1 MLSDAVG
8 RAFGADGLMADAR
21 LFLPQIVQLGAD
33 RAMQVVLPSKG
44 ETVEQMSDAMLAGL
58 PEKFALL
65 GHGLGGDVALD
76 LIRRVPDRV
85 TRVILMATDPLAEPP
100 QTAAAREARIVA
112 ARSGRLAEA
121 MRQEIPASAI
131 VDAPWRDEIMAL
143 VQDMALGLGEGVFL
157 RQSRALQRRPDQQK
171 TMRRVK
177 LPVLVIAGEA
187 DTLVPMRRQEFTANL
202 MPYGKLAV
210 IEGAGHLAS
219 LEQPEAVSQAVSSF
233 LAGPMICVK
242 AENAPKLPGSRP
254 GRLGILTATR
264 YCCAVFTVASFATF
278 CVPE

>member
-1 MLSDAVG
+1 MPHREPLVLIP
-8 RAFGADGLMADAR
+8 GLMADAR
-21 LFLPQIVQLGAD
+21 LFLPQIVQLGAE
-33 RAMQVVLPSKG
+33 RAMQVVLPTKG
-44 ETVEQMSDAMLAGL
+44 ETVEQMSEAILPGL

-76 LIRRVPDRV
+76 LIRRAGDRV

-100 QTAAAREARIVA
+100 QTAAARESRIVA
-112 ARSGRLAEA
+112 AKSGRLAEA
-121 MRQEIPASAI
+121 MRQEIPAAAI

-202 MPYGKLAV
+202 MPYGKLLV
-210 IEGAGHLAS
+210 IEAAGHLAS
-219 LEQPEAVSQAVSSF
+219 LEQPEAVSQAIAAF
-233 LAGPMICVK
+233 LAGPMM
-242 AENAPKLPGSRP
+242 LR
-254 GRLGILTATR
+254 
-264 YCCAVFTVASFATF
+264 
-278 CVPE
+278 